1 MFDQTVYDKEKLLDH
16 WYTDGYITT
25 PYKRRIKVSR
35 RKAFNYLIQSTTAD
49 RVLEKAVIIDEL
61 LESKKSFISH
71 IMHDEIVLDFHKDD
85 VKMLPVIKNIFETED
100 FKTNIKGGK
109 NYFDLE
115 AMTP

>member
-1 MFDQTVYDKEKLLDH
+1 M
-16 WYTDGYITT
+16 
-25 PYKRRIKVSR
+25 SR
-35 RKAFNYLIQSTTAD
+35 LKSFNYLIQSTTAD

-61 LESKKSFISH
+61 LEGKKSFISH
-71 IMHDEIVLDFHKDD
+71 LMHDEIVLDFHKDD

-109 NYFDLE
+109 NYFDLK